1 MAMEPQQMA
10 PEQMQQDPMQDP
22 RAVDALMQPS
32 QEIQAVLVSRLSNM
46 SPEDL
51 QMLDT
56 VITPE
61 VARILVRLLPEL
73 QELID
78 MANNQQPMPEEE
90 QVQNHY
96 QLQMKF
102 FLEQRFLHGFLL
114 VVNSFLTKL

>member
-10 PEQMQQDPMQDP
+10 PEQMAMEPQQMQQDPMQDP

-51 QMLDT
+51 QMLDA

-90 QVQNHY
+90 QMGA
-96 QLQMKF
+96 LSGM
-102 FLEQRFLHGFLL
+102 
-114 VVNSFLTKL
+114 

>member
-22 RAVDALMQPS
+22 RAVETLMQPS

-51 QMLDT
+51 RMLDT
-56 VITPE
+56 IITPE

-90 QVQNHY
+90 QMGA
-96 QLQMKF
+96 LSGM
-102 FLEQRFLHGFLL
+102 
-114 VVNSFLTKL
+114 

>member
-1 MAMEPQQMA
+1 MAMEPQQMAPEQMAMEPQQMA

-22 RAVDALMQPS
+22 RAVEALMQPS

-90 QVQNHY
+90 QMGA
-96 QLQMKF
+96 LSGM
-102 FLEQRFLHGFLL
+102 
-114 VVNSFLTKL
+114 

>member
-1 MAMEPQQMA
+1 MAMEPQQMAPEQMAMA

-90 QVQNHY
+90 QMGA
-96 QLQMKF
+96 LSGM
-102 FLEQRFLHGFLL
+102 
-114 VVNSFLTKL
+114 

>member
-10 PEQMQQDPMQDP
+10 PEQMAMEPQQMQQDPMQDP

-90 QVQNHY
+90 QMGA
-96 QLQMKF
+96 LSGM
-102 FLEQRFLHGFLL
+102 
-114 VVNSFLTKL
+114 

>member
-10 PEQMQQDPMQDP
+10 PEQMAMEPQQMQQDPMQDP
-22 RAVDALMQPS
+22 RAVEALMQPY

-90 QVQNHY
+90 QMGA
-96 QLQMKF
+96 LSGM
-102 FLEQRFLHGFLL
+102 
-114 VVNSFLTKL
+114 

>member
-1 MAMEPQQMA
+1 MAMEPQQMAPEQMVMA

-90 QVQNHY
+90 QMGA
-96 QLQMKF
+96 LSGM
-102 FLEQRFLHGFLL
+102 
-114 VVNSFLTKL
+114 

>member
-1 MAMEPQQMA
+1 MAMEPQQMAPEQMA

-90 QVQNHY
+90 QMGA
-96 QLQMKF
+96 LSGM
-102 FLEQRFLHGFLL
+102 
-114 VVNSFLTKL
+114 